1 MYLFHSFSSVRAGT
15 LHFTFSPNP
24 PTQGRLGITGDL
36 QWGQGELSFGVLV
49 QAFPP
54 YTLCQHYHMSPDS
67 HGQGSLIC
75 RGVCKERN
83 SQPDHIPVPNQMVQA
98 LISCQVMIGTPTDVS
113 VSLFLKCQGWY
124 PTLYFFCLI

>member
-1 MYLFHSFSSVRAGT
+1 MVGSIGGV
-15 LHFTFSPNP
+15 
-24 PTQGRLGITGDL
+24 LGITGDL